1 MSSEPQTISQ
11 SSSISLLAGALVK
24 AQHALKPAIK
34 DSANPFFKSKYA
46 DLGSV
51 WDACRDALQVN
62 GLSVDQFPGFTDA
75 GAALLTTILL
85 HESGEWIAGTAGAP
99 LNKADAQS
107 MGSAITYLR
116 RYALAAVVGVV
127 TEDDDGNAASQPKA
141 QAKRPSPR
149 AEELRAAE
157 PPDFSKKPEA
167 LTKPEE
173 TPPWDKKPA
182 SATKTNMLRA
192 AAVKAS
198 IKGGDFPEWYEKV
211 TGRVY
216 EGKIYEIDFA
226 PLMEAIVQREDA
238 FRAGAPAKVAET
250 GHKDDAGAGL
260 QPAPSPTT

>member
-1 MSSEPQTISQ
+1 MPSEPQTISH
-11 SSSISLLAGALVK
+11 SASLSLLAVALVK

-51 WDACRDALQVN
+51 WDACRDALQAN
-62 GLSVDQFPGFTDA
+62 GLSVVQFPGFTDA

-85 HESGEWIAGTAGAP
+85 HESGEWISGTAGAP

-127 TEDDDGNAASQPKA
+127 TEDDDGNAASQPKPA
-141 QAKRPSPR
+141 PRKQATPQP
-149 AEELRAAE
+149 

-167 LTKPEE
+167 LTKPED
-173 TPPWDKKPA
+173 TPPWDKKLA
-182 SATKTNMLRA
+182 SLTKTNMLRA

-238 FRAGAPAKVAET
+238 FRAGAPAKVADA
-250 GHKDDAGAGL
+250 GPKDDAGAGL
-260 QPAPSPTT
+260 QPAPSPN

>member
-1 MSSEPQTISQ
+1 MNEPHTIAQ
-11 SSSISLLAGALVK
+11 SPSISLLAGALVK
-24 AQHALKPAIK
+24 AQQALKPAIK

-51 WDACRDALQVN
+51 WDACRDALQSN
-62 GLSVDQFPGFTDA
+62 GLSVVQFPGFTEA

-85 HESGEWIAGTAGAP
+85 HESGEWISGTAGAP

-141 QAKRPSPR
+141 QAKRQQVAQPPGGP
-149 AEELRAAE
+149 LPQ
-157 PPDFSKKPEA
+157 PPDFTKKPEA

-173 TPPWDKKPA
+173 TPPWDKKLA
-182 SATKTNMLRA
+182 SPTKTNMLRA

-198 IKGGDFPEWYEKV
+198 IKGGDFPDWYEKV

-216 EGKIYEIDFA
+216 EGHIYEVDFT
-226 PLMEAIVQREDA
+226 PLMDAIVKREDG
-238 FRAGAPAKVAET
+238 FRAGPGSAGPKTEAPSPVQ
-250 GHKDDAGAGL
+250 G
-260 QPAPSPTT
+260 APSPTAS

>member
-1 MSSEPQTISQ
+1 MSEPHTITQ
-11 SSSISLLAGALVK
+11 SPSISLLAGALVK
-24 AQHALKPAIK
+24 AQQALKPAIK

-51 WDACRDALQVN
+51 WDACRDALQSN
-62 GLSVDQFPGFTDA
+62 GLSVVQFPGFTDA

-85 HESGEWIAGTAGAP
+85 HESGEWISGTAGAP

-141 QAKRPSPR
+141 APKKQPAPAPP
-149 AEELRAAE
+149 A
-157 PPDFSKKPEA
+157 PDFTKKPEA

-173 TPPWDKKPA
+173 TPVWDKKLA

-198 IKGGDFPEWYEKV
+198 IKGGDFPDWYEKV

-216 EGKIYEIDFA
+216 EGHIYEVDFTL
-226 PLMEAIVQREDA
+226 LMDAIVKREDG
-238 FRAGAPAKVAET
+238 FRAGPGSAGPKTEAPSPVQ
-250 GHKDDAGAGL
+250 G
-260 QPAPSPTT
+260 APSPTAS

>member
-1 MSSEPQTISQ
+1 MNEPHTIAQ
-11 SSSISLLAGALVK
+11 SPSISLLAGALVK
-24 AQHALKPAIK
+24 AQQALKPAIK

-51 WDACRDALQVN
+51 WDACRDALQSN
-62 GLSVDQFPGFTDA
+62 GLSVVQFPGFTDA

-127 TEDDDGNAASQPKA
+127 TEDDDGNAASQSKPAPKKQ
-141 QAKRPSPR
+141 QAPPP
-149 AEELRAAE
+149 
-157 PPDFSKKPEA
+157 PPDFTKKPEA

-173 TPPWDKKPA
+173 TPVWDKKLA
-182 SATKTNMLRA
+182 SPTKTNMLRA

-198 IKGGDFPEWYEKV
+198 IKGGDFPDWYEKV

-216 EGKIYEIDFA
+216 EGHIYEVDFT
-226 PLMEAIVQREDA
+226 PLMEAIVKREDG
-238 FRAGAPAKVAET
+238 FRAGAPAKVAVT
-250 GHKDDAGAGL
+250 GSKDDAAAGL
-260 QPAPSPTT
+260 QAAPSLTAS